1 MFIYVNTCLYFRFF
15 RSIESNL
22 IALLRETV
30 RSKFTKYYE
39 NQKKKGFSFRHYI
52 KFYIW
57 GLNVECLIKR
67 VLLHQKYSLINA
79 GSLDIQIDYF
89 CLAF

>member
-52 KFYIW
+52 
-57 GLNVECLIKR
+57 
-67 VLLHQKYSLINA
+67 
-79 GSLDIQIDYF
+79 
-89 CLAF
+89 

>member
-39 NQKKKGFSFRHYI
+39 NQKKQGFSFRHYI
-52 KFYIW
+52 
-57 GLNVECLIKR
+57 GLEHSI
-67 VLLHQKYSLINA
+67 S
-79 GSLDIQIDYF
+79 
-89 CLAF
+89 